1 MQSRATC
8 LLASL
13 VAATALGAC
22 SGGASST
29 APLAA
34 PQAAQQSR
42 ALVDSVRAEVR
53 FNLSPAALQARTAT
67 RGPGFISP
75 AARKQATLFVS
86 DLDANEVRLY
96 PAYTKNPTQSGT
108 ITQGIDLPINAAVD
122 KHGTLYVANNGNST
136 VTEYPLG
143 QTTPS
148 VTLSSQLV
156 YPNGIAVDEKGTV
169 YVTSGANVGQCYV
182 LEFPKGSMT
191 PSVQVNGF
199 GLPIGLAVDKHGNL
213 YVGDAES
220 GHYAVWEVPK
230 GSTTPTNLGLAG
242 LADPTGVAIDPSN
255 DLWVSNDYPQG
266 NDSFTVLGFHAKTTE
281 PFATITTGLD
291 GPYSEAIGSNGTL
304 FVGNSFHYPGSISA
318 YKSGSLTPYETF
330 TNGVENPAG
339 LAVYPPPKL

>member
-148 VTLSSQLV
+148 VTLSSPRKIV
-156 YPNGIAVDEKGTV
+156 SAR
-169 YVTSGANVGQCYV
+169 S
-182 LEFPKGSMT
+182 T
-191 PSVQVNGF
+191 PAPPPAASAKRKA
-199 GLPIGLAVDKHGNL
+199 LPINAPRAPSASALAISWPERIPPSNSTSHRPPI
-213 YVGDAES
+213 AS
-220 GHYAVWEVPK
+220 AIS
-230 GSTTPTNLGLAG
+230 GSTEIEDGA
-242 LADPTGVAIDPSN
+242 PS
-255 DLWVSNDYPQG
+255 S
-266 NDSFTVLGFHAKTTE
+266 
-281 PFATITTGLD
+281 
-291 GPYSEAIGSNGTL
+291 
-304 FVGNSFHYPGSISA
+304 
-318 YKSGSLTPYETF
+318 
-330 TNGVENPAG
+330 
-339 LAVYPPPKL
+339 